1 MSEESTDFS
10 WVYFPATKNYP
21 YPRKW
26 ALDFIWELSKDLEVE
41 KIEVDALWEERYG
54 EAWCWQHE
62 DEVINNDFFLH
73 HMSRVMTADLSFP
86 IVLSEEDYIF
96 DGVHRLM
103 KAKYLGLK
111 TIHCVRFKR
120 DPECF

>member
-10 WVYFPATKNYP
+10 WVYFPTTKNYP

-26 ALDFIWELSKDLEVE
+26 ALEFIWELADSLVPDM
-41 KIEVDALWEERYG
+41 IEVDKLWDERYG

-62 DEVINNDFFLH
+62 DEVVNNNFFLH
-73 HMSRVMTADLSFP
+73 HMSRVMTADLNYP
-86 IVLSEEDYIF
+86 IILSEENLIF

-103 KAKYLGLK
+103 RAKYLGLK
-111 TIHCVRFKR
+111 RIPYVKFER
-120 DPECF
+120 DPACF